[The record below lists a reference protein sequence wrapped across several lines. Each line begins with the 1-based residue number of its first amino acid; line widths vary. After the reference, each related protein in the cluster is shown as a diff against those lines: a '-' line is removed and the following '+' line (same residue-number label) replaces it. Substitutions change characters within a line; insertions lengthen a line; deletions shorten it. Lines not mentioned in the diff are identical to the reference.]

1 MTKDSSQGK
10 VRLEDS
16 LYTEVLALMKFIRI
30 KAIWSKLMA
39 DSHLSLL
46 DRLMEGHEGLA
57 MHLELVDFVLVNIN
71 SVKQ

>member
-1 MTKDSSQGK
+1 MTKDSSQDK

-16 LYTEVLALMKFIRI
+16 LYTEALALMKFIRI

-39 DSHLSLL
+39 DSHLSLQDL
-46 DRLMEGHEGLA
+46 LMVGHEGLV
-57 MHLELVDFVLVNIN
+57 MPLELVDFVRVNIN

>member
-1 MTKDSSQGK
+1 MTKDSSQDK

-16 LYTEVLALMKFIRI
+16 LYTEALALMKFIRI

-39 DSHLSLL
+39 GSHLSLL